1 MIFNEKE
8 LSVFGL
14 LGSIMNRMKDRGITP
29 SSRIAV
35 YNTLESYEYDGHLL
49 LNVLLSLNNSHGE
62 EEFLAGVDRAVAAVR
77 GEGVALC
84 A

>member
-49 LNVLLSLNNSHGE
+49 LNVLLSLNNSPGE